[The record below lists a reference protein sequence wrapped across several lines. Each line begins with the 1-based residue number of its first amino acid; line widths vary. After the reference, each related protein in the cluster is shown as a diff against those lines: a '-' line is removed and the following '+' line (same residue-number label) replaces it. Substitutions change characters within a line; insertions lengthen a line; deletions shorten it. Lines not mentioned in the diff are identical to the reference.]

1 MPPIQRR
8 DLLKGAAAFA
18 PSIVAGRAF
27 AAPQAGSRLLVGFL
41 RGAYDATSIIV
52 PTGSDFYYQSRPT
65 IALARPNPAD
75 PKAALPLDG
84 DWSLHPALKESI
96 LPLWR
101 QRQIAF
107 VPFAGTDDL
116 SRSHFETQDTIELG
130 QPVGGSRNY
139 GSGFLARLAQML
151 GRDDRPIAF
160 TDQLPLCFRGD
171 PVPVPNLG
179 LTNVGKPIDRRQT
192 AIIES
197 MYGKR
202 GQLAQSV
209 AEGFHV
215 RETVFDTLDQEMK
228 AAGRG
233 AVSSKGFELSA
244 RRIGALMR
252 DRFNLAFVDVG
263 GWDTHVNQGNAS
275 GYLAD
280 RIGELGRGLA
290 GFVDALGARAWGSTT
305 VVVVSEFGRTFRE
318 NGDKGTDHGHGSIY
332 WVMGGDVAGG
342 RMAGA
347 QVALSAATLNQARD
361 LPVLTDYRALIGG
374 LVARQ
379 YGLSA
384 DRMATVFPQA
394 RPADLKLV

>member
-27 AAPQAGSRLLVGFL
+27 AAPQAGSPLLVVFL

-280 RIGELGRGLA
+280 R
-290 GFVDALGARAWGSTT
+290 
-305 VVVVSEFGRTFRE
+305 
-318 NGDKGTDHGHGSIY
+318 
-332 WVMGGDVAGG
+332 
-342 RMAGA
+342 
-347 QVALSAATLNQARD
+347 
-361 LPVLTDYRALIGG
+361 
-374 LVARQ
+374 
-379 YGLSA
+379 
-384 DRMATVFPQA
+384 MATVFPQA